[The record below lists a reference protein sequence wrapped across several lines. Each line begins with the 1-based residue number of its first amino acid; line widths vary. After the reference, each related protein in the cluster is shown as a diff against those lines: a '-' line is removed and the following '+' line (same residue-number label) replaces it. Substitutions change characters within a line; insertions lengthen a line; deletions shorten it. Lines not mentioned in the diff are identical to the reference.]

1 MGLDVLFGVVV
12 AAFLAAWAIWLISI
26 SSDRRA
32 TILGTTVLV
41 FLLAGAIVIVN
52 GQRLDDQRDEYR
64 ADIER
69 FIGEVEVAEEAAFAE
84 QGSYT
89 EDLSVVSEGPQAID
103 PGLLQMEVDLEPKL
117 DGVSKDGYSVTGKI
131 ESQEYTLTVARSASG
146 EIEET
151 RTCSADA
158 SAGCI
163 DGLW

>member
-1 MGLDVLFGVVV
+1 
-12 AAFLAAWAIWLISI
+12 
-26 SSDRRA
+26 
-32 TILGTTVLV
+32 
-41 FLLAGAIVIVN
+41 VIIN

-103 PGLLQMEVDLEPKL
+103 PGLLQMEVDLEPDL